1 MFKANPPQISIC
13 FRWCLTT
20 KKRFSNRL
28 WFSGLHCPDHVSG
41 SGDSTLHTLNQKK
54 VTKQWCMKIADR
66 VVCIFPAILVAVL
79 YFTGRLTGLAVI
91 ILGILAVIFVI
102 TSFIGFRPHQQC

>member
-1 MFKANPPQISIC
+1 
-13 FRWCLTT
+13 
-20 KKRFSNRL
+20 
-28 WFSGLHCPDHVSG
+28 
-41 SGDSTLHTLNQKK
+41 
-54 VTKQWCMKIADR
+54 MKIADR